1 MKTDFTRKTP
11 EKPAKA
17 GTPNVRSPG
26 FSRFWRTHA
35 FMNWP
40 WVKVDSQRGGLKTCG
55 LCGICLLM
63 DNDVKYSEADERDS
77 DAPTAVA
84 NTPVAPGVA
93 PKEIEE
99 LISRAA
105 KADDNWDR
113 FVRLTADFDN
123 YKKRAAR
130 ERQEAISFANE
141 NLLSR
146 LVPVLDAFEMAMAA
160 ASNDAAAKSLQAGVL
175 MISNQLKSVLAEA
188 GLEEIEAGGKP
199 FDPNLHEAVTQQ
211 ETTEAPEGHVI
222 RQIRKGYKFRN
233 RLLRPAGVVVAKTP
247 AA

>member
-1 MKTDFTRKTP
+1 VTP
-11 EKPAKA
+11 AE
-17 GTPNVRSPG
+17 
-26 FSRFWRTHA
+26 
-35 FMNWP
+35 
-40 WVKVDSQRGGLKTCG
+40 L
-55 LCGICLLM
+55 
-63 DNDVKYSEADERDS
+63 DELR
-77 DAPTAVA
+77 A
-84 NTPVAPGVA
+84 
-93 PKEIEE
+93 
-99 LISRAA
+99 RAA
-105 KADDNWDR
+105 KADETWDR
-113 FVRLTADFDN
+113 FLRLTADFDN

-146 LVPVLDAFEMAMAA
+146 LVPVLDAFEMALAA

-211 ETTEAPEGHVI
+211 ESTEVPEGQVI

-233 RLLRPAGVVVAKTP
+233 RLLRPAGVVVAKMP